1 MSSIRE
7 AFQEMIDFEEQVLYQ
22 ANITAEVEEPDT
34 GSLETVEISLQDIC
48 QQFRYEDLD
57 EYEDDGRKPR
67 AEIGNKVGS
76 TDLMTKIIIL

>member
-1 MSSIRE
+1 MSSNRE

-22 ANITAEVEEPDT
+22 AKVTAEVEDPDT
-34 GSLETVEISLQDIC
+34 RSLETVEISLEDIC

-67 AEIGNKVGS
+67 AEIGNKVSSIG
-76 TDLMTKIIIL
+76 LMTDIIVL